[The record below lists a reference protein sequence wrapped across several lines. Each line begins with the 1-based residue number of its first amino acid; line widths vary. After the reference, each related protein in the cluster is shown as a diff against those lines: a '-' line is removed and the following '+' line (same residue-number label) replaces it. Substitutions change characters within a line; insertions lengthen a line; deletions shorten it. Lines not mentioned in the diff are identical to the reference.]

1 MPRAIPFR
9 SYGLDLGDSDLPALA
24 QVQKMKQANLIERDL
39 PQRKSTGTGLCEVPK
54 VSLSGFDERRSPVS
68 LDCVRV
74 FEQFFEHDVPP
85 RCWEATSCP
94 SRATEKNMFADRRS
108 TPGKTRDINVAATYD
123 PRQHSP
129 PNIERRGRSS

>member
-68 LDCVRV
+68 LDCVRGFV
-74 FEQFFEHDVPP
+74 NSSSNTACLLVVGGTIVPVTHREENHVVP
-85 RCWEATSCP
+85 TPP
-94 SRATEKNMFADRRS
+94 SIEGEPEGYVS
-108 TPGKTRDINVAATYD
+108 AATYD
-123 PRQHSP
+123 PRQHKI
-129 PNIERRGRSS
+129 PNTGCRNR